1 MSTFAQKI
9 ADGFTRTIQLVKQT
23 ANDLN
28 GKIGVLTGLDTVNKS
43 SLVTAINETLGIAK
57 SKAAINDTATS
68 ATTTYSS
75 NKIDASINTAITG
88 LIGGADINNDT
99 LKELADKI
107 TAVAQSDAGLVS
119 AIAAQSFTASQQLQ
133 ARANI
138 GAAAAADL
146 GDLTGVDFV
155 ADINTAFANGS

>member
-99 LKELADKI
+99 LKELADRV
-107 TAVAQSDAGLVS
+107 TAVAQADQGLVS
-119 AIAAQSFTASQQLQ
+119 AVAAQSFNATQQAQ
-133 ARANI
+133 ARGNI
-138 GAAAAADL
+138 GAVASSDM
-146 GDLTGVDFV
+146 GDINNADFV
-155 ADINTAFANGS
+155 AIVNAAYTS